1 MHTLQKKIDLNP
13 KPKESAALIT
23 FGKSLSP
30 VLLKSLMVAL
40 LGIVFAI
47 AFIWADHPL
56 IASLTLVFSITCVLF
71 GVHTQQRTIAINQSQ
86 PSYSNQS
93 ERFLFKPI
101 HQLIENPD
109 IVEPFS
115 VILKSVKKHTGAKHL
130 AIYVFEEQTGQLVTL
145 AIDNDQTTSTLPNR
159 LPLKVLSQIE
169 KTGNT
174 IVDIS
179 DQFNAG
185 TYLAIGLW
193 DEEALYGILL
203 IEQKLTDA
211 EQRVFY
217 TRLANQ
223 LSDVI
228 CCSHRAQINRRQD
241 VYQERAAIARE
252 LHDSLAQSLTYLKIQ
267 STRLQ
272 SHIDR
277 NKLKRSADYS
287 KLDIA
292 VDELRSN
299 LNRAYSQLRELMTTF
314 RLTMN
319 GKHLASSIEDS
330 IFEFEQRT
338 TIVIDSDIRLSG
350 EELSAEEELQL
361 LQLVREGLSNII
373 RHSHATRAHI
383 SLDSFND
390 NVVLKIIDNGIGIG
404 LIPDKMQHH
413 GLIIMQER
421 AQRLGGVLKVMPPQ
435 STEMAGTDITISF
448 VPSYLS
454 EFAIAEESN
463 HE

>member
-1 MHTLQKKIDLNP
+1 MHTLQKKLELNP
-13 KPKESAALIT
+13 KPKEQAPLIT
-23 FGKSLSP
+23 FGKALSP
-30 VLLKSLMVAL
+30 VLFKSLMVAL
-40 LGIVFAI
+40 LGLVLAIVF
-47 AFIWADHPL
+47 IWTDHPF
-56 IASLTLVFSITCVLF
+56 IASLSLVFSIACVLF
-71 GVHTQQRTIAINQSQ
+71 GGHTQQRTIAINQSQ
-86 PSYSNQS
+86 LSYNGQS

-101 HQLIENPD
+101 HRLIENPD
-109 IVEPFS
+109 ITEPFS
-115 VILKSVKKHTGAKHL
+115 AILKSVKQHTGASHL
-130 AIYVFEEQTGQLVTL
+130 AIYVFEEQTGQLATL
-145 AIDNDQTTSTLPNR
+145 AIDNDQTDSMLPNR

-179 DQFNAG
+179 DQFDSG
-185 TYLAIGLW
+185 TYMAIGLW

-203 IEQKLTDA
+203 IEQKLSDA
-211 EQRVFY
+211 EKRVFY

-228 CCSHRAQINRRQD
+228 CCSRRAQINRRQD

-277 NKLKRSADYS
+277 NKRNGSADYS

-292 VDELRSN
+292 VGELRSN

-330 IFEFEQRT
+330 IVEFEQRT

-350 EELSAEEELQL
+350 EDLSAEEELQL
-361 LQLVREGLSNII
+361 LQLVREGLSNIV
-373 RHSHATRAHI
+373 RHSHATKAHI
-383 SLDSFND
+383 SLDIFND

-404 LIPDKMQHH
+404 TIPDQIQHH

-421 AQRLGGVLKVMPPQ
+421 AQRLGGLLKVIPSQ
-435 STEMAGTDITISF
+435 TTGTHISISF
-448 VPSYLS
+448 VPTYLS
-454 EFAIAEESN
+454 DLAAAEESA

>member
-1 MHTLQKKIDLNP
+1 MHTLQKKLDLNP
-13 KPKESAALIT
+13 KPKEQAALIT

-30 VLLKSLMVAL
+30 VLFKSLMAAL
-40 LGIVFAI
+40 FGLAMALV
-47 AFIWADHPL
+47 FIWTDHPI
-56 IASLTLVFSITCVLF
+56 IASLALVFSIASLLF
-71 GVHTQQRTIAINQSQ
+71 GGHTQQRTIAINQSQ
-86 PSYSNQS
+86 PSDNNQS

-101 HQLIENPD
+101 HRLIENPD
-109 IVEPFS
+109 FTEPFS
-115 VILKSVKKHTGAKHL
+115 AILKSVKKHTAASHL
-130 AIYVFEEQTGQLVTL
+130 AIYVFEEQTGQLTTL
-145 AIDNDQTTSTLPNR
+145 ATDDDQTNTTLPIR

-179 DQFNAG
+179 DQFDSG
-185 TYLAIGLW
+185 TYMAIGLW

-203 IEQKLTDA
+203 IEQKLSDA
-211 EQRVFY
+211 ERRVFY

-228 CCSHRAQINRRQD
+228 CCSRRAQINRRQD

-277 NKLKRSADYS
+277 NKLKGSADYS

-330 IFEFEQRT
+330 IVEFEQRT
-338 TIVIDSDIRLSG
+338 TIVIDSDIRLTG

-383 SLDSFND
+383 SLDLLDD

-404 LIPDKMQHH
+404 PIPDQMQHH

-421 AQRLGGVLKVMPPQ
+421 AQRLGGILKVIPSQ
-435 STEMAGTDITISF
+435 TAGTHIAISF
-448 VPSYLS
+448 IPTYLS
-454 EFAIAEESN
+454 HLAAAEESA

>member
-13 KPKESAALIT
+13 KPKEQAPLIT

-30 VLLKSLMVAL
+30 ALFRSLIVAL
-40 LGIVFAI
+40 FGLLLAI
-47 AFIWADHPL
+47 AFIWTEHPV
-56 IASLTLVFSITCVLF
+56 IASLALVFSIFCVLF
-71 GVHTQQRTIAINQSQ
+71 GGHTQQRTIAINQIQTSYNHQ
-86 PSYSNQS
+86 P

-101 HQLIENPD
+101 QRLIENPD
-109 IVEPFS
+109 ITEPFS
-115 VILKSVKKHTGAKHL
+115 AILKSVKKHMGASHL
-130 AIYVFEEQTGQLVTL
+130 AIYVFEEQTGQLVIL
-145 AIDNDQTTSTLPNR
+145 ASETDQIDSMLPYR

-169 KTGNT
+169 KTGDT
-174 IVDIS
+174 IVNIS
-179 DQFNAG
+179 YQFESG
-185 TYLAIGLW
+185 TYMAIGLW

-203 IEQKLTDA
+203 INQKLSDA

-223 LSDVI
+223 LSGVI
-228 CCSHRAQINRRQD
+228 CCSRRAQINRRQD

-277 NKLKRSADYS
+277 NKLKNSADYS

-292 VDELRSN
+292 VDEIRSN

-319 GKHLASSIEDS
+319 GKHLASSIKDS
-330 IFEFEQRT
+330 IVEFEQRT
-338 TIVIDSDIRLSG
+338 TIVIDSDIRLNG

-383 SLDSFND
+383 SLDSIND
-390 NVVLKIIDNGIGIG
+390 IVVLKIIDNGIGIG
-404 LIPDKMQHH
+404 PIPDQIQHH

-421 AQRLGGVLKVMPPQ
+421 AERLGGVLKVMPSQ
-435 STEMAGTDITISF
+435 LAEMTGTHITISF
-448 VPSYLS
+448 VPTYLS
-454 EFAIAEESN
+454 DLATAEESAL
-463 HE
+463 E